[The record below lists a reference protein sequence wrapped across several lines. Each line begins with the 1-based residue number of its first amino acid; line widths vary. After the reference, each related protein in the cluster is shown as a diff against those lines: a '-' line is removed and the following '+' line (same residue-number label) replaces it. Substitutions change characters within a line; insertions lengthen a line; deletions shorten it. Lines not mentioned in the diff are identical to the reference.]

1 MYVTS
6 RIGKVVDASKVQ
18 VRKVNI
24 GGNTISTPCIDV
36 CKLDPSSGFCM
47 GCARNKEEIGSW
59 STKKEEERVRIIE
72 EELPERKQYIHYPPI
87 NK

>member
-1 MYVTS
+1 MNVVN

-18 VRKVNI
+18 VRKVN
-24 GGNTISTPCIDV
+24 GMSTPCVDV
-36 CKLDPSSGFCM
+36 CKLDPSSGYCM

-87 NK
+87 NNNNK